1 MATRSSDGRYLALA
15 AVTGLLL
22 LNFWAWSLLSPLAPT
37 YASELRLSPF
47 AISALLATPVIV
59 GSLGRLPLGALTDKY
74 GGRRIFAVICFL
86 ASLPTA
92 YLAFAGSYAELAVA
106 AFFIGIAGAS
116 FAVGVPFVNAWF
128 PREKRGFALGLF
140 AMGNAGT
147 AISGLLTPRLSEQF
161 SRPSTFLLVAAS
173 LVIAGGLMMLKGR
186 DAPSW
191 KPSRAPMRASLIQ
204 AAAWPQ
210 ARKLAII
217 YAVTFGAFVA
227 FGLYL
232 PILLRV
238 VYHLE
243 ITDAGAKAA
252 GFVVLATLARPVGG
266 WLSDKLGGAAILRA
280 VLLTAAGLAA
290 IAALN
295 PSLMPFGTI
304 VYLSLAIVLGLG
316 NGAVFAVIG
325 HLCDPKRVGSV
336 TGIVGAAGGLGG
348 FFPPLLMGASYQL
361 FHSYSLALLL
371 FTATCLILLP
381 VTFGLGSQ
389 RYLATKRT

>member
-1 MATRSSDGRYLALA
+1 MATRASDGRYWALA
-15 AVTGLLL
+15 AATGLLL
-22 LNFWAWSLLSPLAPT
+22 LNFWAWSLLSPLAPA
-37 YASELRLSPF
+37 YATELDLSPF

-59 GSLGRLPLGALTDKY
+59 GSLGRLPLGVLTDKY
-74 GGRRIFAVICFL
+74 GGRRIFAIICFL
-86 ASLPTA
+86 ASLPSA
-92 YLAFAGSYAELAVA
+92 YLAFAGSYAELAMA
-106 AFFIGIAGAS
+106 AFFLGIAGAS

-147 AISGLLTPRLSEQF
+147 AISGLLTPRLSEHF
-161 SRPSTFLLVAAS
+161 SRPTTFLFVAVC
-173 LVIAGGLMMLKGR
+173 LLLAGSFMWAKGR

-191 KPSRAPMRASLIQ
+191 KPTRKPMSASLRE

-227 FGLYL
+227 LGLYL
-232 PILLRV
+232 PILLKV

-243 ITDAGAKAA
+243 IADAGAKAA

-266 WLSDKLGGAAILRA
+266 WLSDKVGGAAILRG
-280 VLLTAAGLAA
+280 VLIAAAGLAA

-304 VYLSLAIVLGLG
+304 VYLSLAVALGLG

-325 HLCDPKRVGSV
+325 HLCDPKQVGSV

-361 FHSYSLALLL
+361 FHSYTLALLL

-381 VTFGLGSQ
+381 ITFGLGSQ
-389 RYLATKRT
+389 GYLAAKRA